1 MPFYPTDIAPWAH
14 DTIELMPT
22 GKICGGGGKSRPWP
36 RGFVQF
42 PIDKDGKL
50 NLLRLSFD
58 DGHVYEFRRE

>member
-1 MPFYPTDIAPWAH
+1 LWR
-14 DTIELMPT
+14 
-22 GKICGGGGKSRPWP
+22 GWKIKAMAER
-36 RGFVQF
+36 FVQF